1 MSLSDHKGMIERL
14 YVEED
19 RTLNDVMAVV
29 ENTYGLRASKDTYK
43 RWLKKWGLRKN
54 IKGEV
59 WTWANHRIGK
69 RKAGETSKRTEIRF
83 NGERIDEKLVQKEI
97 SRHVSTTDR
106 LRAIAASPA
115 TPEGYSI
122 ATPGSHSDED
132 TVIAT
137 PDPGDSMAESGANEI
152 KLLEIMQ
159 THGSFKY
166 FVGQMGVKTFQGRP
180 LFSYDLI
187 VEETTTGKWRLEI
200 PWHRT
205 ARLPMF
211 GLEILHS
218 TYKDDL
224 TGVQQQLRHLPID
237 IFEDVT
243 HMARFIAAAKGCR
256 RAAEALFTTE
266 LHVHSRDLKGQTC
279 LHVAVAQ
286 NHFDMASFLIAQ
298 QADVN
303 SRRKDGH
310 TVWTQI
316 CTSAQ
321 HERVSQLLINSGADV
336 NATVNDVNGLYLSAA
351 GGHINDVRLL
361 LQRGM
366 NPSIQ
371 TPYRR
376 TPLHSAV
383 CNGHT
388 EVVKLLVE
396 AGADVNSV
404 TEIGETPLGLM
415 IDTSNEIEEYLK
427 QHGAVVK
434 LAYYLRI

>member
-19 RTLNDVMAVV
+19 RTLNDVMAFV

-122 ATPGSHSDED
+122 ATPGSHSEED
-132 TVIAT
+132 TVAAT
-137 PDPGDSMAESGANEI
+137 PGPGDSIAESNANEI
-152 KLLEIMQ
+152 KVLAEIMQ
-159 THGSFKY
+159 TCGSFISSL
-166 FVGQMGVKTFQGRP
+166 GQRGVRVSQGRL
-180 LFSYDLI
+180 LFSCSLI
-187 VEETTTGKWRLEI
+187 AEQIITGTWHLETYL
-200 PWHRT
+200 HRT
-205 ARLPMF
+205 AHFLPMIGF
-211 GLEILHS
+211 EILHS

-224 TGVQQQLRHLPID
+224 PGIQQRLRHLPLN

-243 HMARFIAAAKGCR
+243 RTARFIAAAKGCR
-256 RAAEALFTTE
+256 RAAEGLFTTE
-266 LHVHSRDLKGQTC
+266 MQVHSRDSHGQTC
-279 LHVAVAQ
+279 LHVAVLH
-286 NHFDMASFLIAQ
+286 NHFDMVSFLIAQ
-298 QADVN
+298 QAD
-303 SRRKDGH
+303 
-310 TVWTQI
+310 I
-316 CTSAQ
+316 CTSVQ
-321 HERVSQLLINSGADV
+321 HERVSQLLISSGADL
-336 NATVNDVNGLYLSAA
+336 NATVNVNELYRSAA
-351 GGHINDVRLL
+351 GGHVNNVRLL

-366 NPSIQ
+366 NPSIE
-371 TPYRR
+371 TPYRW
-376 TPLHSAV
+376 TPLHWAAR
-383 CNGHT
+383 NGHA
-388 EVVKLLVE
+388 EIVKLLVE

-404 TEIGETPLGLM
+404 SSTGQTSLGLLG
-415 IDTSNEIEEYLK
+415 DELDEIREYLK
-427 QHGAVVK
+427 QHGAVIYPGSPDPTWSS
-434 LAYYLRI
+434 L